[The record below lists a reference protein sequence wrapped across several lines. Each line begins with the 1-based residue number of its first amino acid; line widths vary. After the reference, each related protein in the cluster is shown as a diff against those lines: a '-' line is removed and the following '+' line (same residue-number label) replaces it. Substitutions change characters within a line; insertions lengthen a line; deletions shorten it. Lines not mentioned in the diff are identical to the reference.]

1 VESLIKFVNQFGLS
15 PCSTYLSIPFKATV
29 TKILEDAALGVILSV
44 KPLLAKDVELVVSEV
59 ESVAVTTCKT
69 LPVAIAAGNVVTA
82 ESVLLFIFVSA
93 IFLYSY

>member
-1 VESLIKFVNQFGLS
+1 MLTE
-15 PCSTYLSIPFKATV
+15 
-29 TKILEDAALGVILSV
+29 GVILTDKV
-44 KPLLAKDVELVVSEV
+44 LEAVTKEAEVVLLVVL
-59 ESVAVTTCKT
+59 SVAVTTCKT